1 MAVERQTSL
10 ERRPIMPVLER
21 TITTDQPQAPGGGT
35 PTPANLS
42 ANLQAGQ
49 NFWDA
54 ADDAI
59 NRALSGNSEAFLL
72 ATRQEGGE

>member
-1 MAVERQTSL
+1 MT
-10 ERRPIMPVLER
+10 VLER
-21 TITTDQPQAPGGGT
+21 TVPTEQPQASGGGT
-35 PTPANLS
+35 PTPANL
-42 ANLQAGQ
+42 ATGVQAGQ

-59 NRALSGNSEAFLL
+59 TRALSGDSEAFLQ

>member
-1 MAVERQTSL
+1 
-10 ERRPIMPVLER
+10 MPVLER
-21 TITTDQPQAPGGGT
+21 TAPIEQPQAAGGGT
-35 PTPANLS
+35 PPTPANLA

-59 NRALSGNSEAFLL
+59 TRALSGNSEAFLQ
-72 ATRQEGGE
+72 ATRQEGGQ

>member
-1 MAVERQTSL
+1 
-10 ERRPIMPVLER
+10 MPVLER
-21 TITTDQPQAPGGGT
+21 TLPTEQPQTAEGGGT
-35 PTPANLS
+35 PTPANLA
-42 ANLQAGQ
+42 ANVQAAQ

-72 ATRQEGGE
+72 ATRQEGGQ